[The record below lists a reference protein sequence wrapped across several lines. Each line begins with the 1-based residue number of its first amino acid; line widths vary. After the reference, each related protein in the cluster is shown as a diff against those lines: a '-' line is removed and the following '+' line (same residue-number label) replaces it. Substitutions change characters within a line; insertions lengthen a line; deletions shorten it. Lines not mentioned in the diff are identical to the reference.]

1 MRERKEKERLNT
13 RQQVRGA
20 RRFCTDNTIASENW
34 HGNQLV
40 VMAIV

>member
-1 MRERKEKERLNT
+1 MGVKRKGDGEK
-13 RQQVRGA
+13 QQVRGA
-20 RRFCTDNTIASENW
+20 HCCDKDDTMASENW